1 MTNREPRAFVRIQP
15 HPSRQDYDLIVGGPA
30 DPLLEAA
37 RIAGVRC
44 RWDRA
49 AKGWA
54 VRTAEVA
61 DLVAAGEHARLVTV
75 RA

>member
-1 MTNREPRAFVRIQP
+1 MTREPRAFVRIQP
-15 HPSRQDYDLIVGGPA
+15 HPTRQGFDLVTGGPA

-54 VRTAEVA
+54 VPTSHVG
-61 DLVAAGEHARLVTV
+61 DLVAAGEAARLLTV
-75 RA
+75 RG